1 MADDSDA
8 DDDDSFTVT
17 QIAKTGGSNSSV
29 AGSSTYNSNGT
40 SVTGTYGTL
49 LVGANGKYT
58 YVADQDAADDLD
70 A

>member
-17 QIAKTGGSNSSV
+17 QIAVT
-29 AGSSTYNSNGT
+29 GSSDNAVTARVLTNSNGT

-49 LVGANGKYT
+49 
-58 YVADQDAADDLD
+58 
-70 A
+70 